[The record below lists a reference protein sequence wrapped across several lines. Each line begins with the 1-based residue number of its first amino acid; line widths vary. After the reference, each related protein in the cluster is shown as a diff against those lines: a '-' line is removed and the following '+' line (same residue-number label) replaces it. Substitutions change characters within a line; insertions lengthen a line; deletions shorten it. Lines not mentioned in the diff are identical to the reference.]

1 MTHNLLVLLQ
11 KVGTVM
17 TLLALT
23 LTPPTMKKVLEG
35 YSAMKERFANVPG
48 GTFLQ
53 YGAIY
58 IWIAIKWMNLLQ
70 VVVGVM
76 LISELQCIFS
86 LDFNKHYLG
95 RFTKWK
101 RSGSDNSIHSSNNV
115 FEQWQVEN

>member
-1 MTHNLLVLLQ
+1 MTLNDLMTSNLLVLLQ

-17 TLLALT
+17 TLSVLT
-23 LTPPTMKKVLEG
+23 LTPPRMKKVLEG

-48 GTFLQ
+48 GTFLE

-76 LISELQCIFS
+76 LISELHCIFS
-86 LDFNKHYLG
+86 LDFNGY
-95 RFTKWK
+95 
-101 RSGSDNSIHSSNNV
+101 
-115 FEQWQVEN
+115 

>member
-1 MTHNLLVLLQ
+1 MRLNNLMTSNLLVLLQ

-17 TLLALT
+17 TLSVLT
-23 LTPPTMKKVLEG
+23 LTPPRMKKVLEG

-58 IWIAIKWMNLLQ
+58 IFVIKWMNLLQ

-86 LDFNKHYLG
+86 LDFNGY
-95 RFTKWK
+95 
-101 RSGSDNSIHSSNNV
+101 
-115 FEQWQVEN
+115 